1 MEAHMGSSLSY
12 FMRRGAQERAAANK
26 ARGKARKAHE
36 QLADRYHELVRSA
49 DELDRLSEEPHG

>member
-1 MEAHMGSSLSY
+1 MGSSRSY

-36 QLADRYHELVRSA
+36 QLAVRYHERVRSA